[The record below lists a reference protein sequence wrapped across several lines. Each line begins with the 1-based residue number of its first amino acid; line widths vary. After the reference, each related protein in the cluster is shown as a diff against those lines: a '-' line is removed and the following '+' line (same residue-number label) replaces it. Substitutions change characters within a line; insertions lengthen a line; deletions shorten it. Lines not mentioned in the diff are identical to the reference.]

1 MASVGLERVSTILG
15 YQILKGNFNETSP
28 NLPQSIAVLG
38 EANNANQS
46 GLETDG
52 TQITSAQQA
61 GTLYGF
67 GSPLYHV
74 ARILFPVNGGG
85 QIGGIP
91 VKFYAQAAGGG
102 ATSKVVE
109 IAVTGTA
116 TGNTTHTVIIGGRTG
131 LDGTRYDINIETG
144 DTVAEISAKI
154 EDAINNVLGSPVS
167 ASSTDYEATLETKWK
182 GLTANEL
189 TVSVETNDN
198 AVGLTY
204 AVSSVQSGSATPS
217 IAAALAQFGNE
228 WHTIVVNTYGT
239 QSGIM
244 DALEAFNGIPSAT
257 PTGRYAGT
265 VFKPFI
271 ALTGSVAE
279 NPSSIT
285 DTRLDDVTI
294 AICPAPLSQGFHFEA
309 AANMCSLFARI
320 SQDTPNLDVQDLF
333 YADMPTPASIGVMSS
348 DTDRDVIVKKGCSTV
363 DLVNAKYRVKDFVTT
378 YHPLGEIPPQFR
390 YCRNLMLDFNIKFAV
405 YLIIETNILGHSI
418 SADADTVTATKT
430 FKPKQG
436 IQLLRSFADSLG
448 LRALIADVD
457 FMKASIT
464 CDISSTNPDRIELFF
479 RYKRTGFGR
488 IVATTAEA
496 GFNFGNA

>member
-91 VKFYAQAAGGG
+91 VKFYAQAAAGG
-102 ATSKVVE
+102 AAAKIVE

-144 DTVAEISAKI
+144 DTVAEISEKI
-154 EDAINNVLGSPVS
+154 EDAINNVLGSPVNS
-167 ASSTDYEATLETKWK
+167 ASTEYEATLTTKWK

-189 TVSVETNDN
+189 TVSVETNGS

-204 AVSSVQSGSATPS
+204 AVSSVQSGSGTPS

-228 WHTIVVNTYGT
+228 
-239 QSGIM
+239 
-244 DALEAFNGIPSAT
+244 
-257 PTGRYAGT
+257 
-265 VFKPFI
+265 
-271 ALTGSVAE
+271 
-279 NPSSIT
+279 
-285 DTRLDDVTI
+285 
-294 AICPAPLSQGFHFEA
+294 
-309 AANMCSLFARI
+309 
-320 SQDTPNLDVQDLF
+320 
-333 YADMPTPASIGVMSS
+333 
-348 DTDRDVIVKKGCSTV
+348 
-363 DLVNAKYRVKDFVTT
+363 
-378 YHPLGEIPPQFR
+378 
-390 YCRNLMLDFNIKFAV
+390 
-405 YLIIETNILGHSI
+405 
-418 SADADTVTATKT
+418 
-430 FKPKQG
+430 
-436 IQLLRSFADSLG
+436 
-448 LRALIADVD
+448 
-457 FMKASIT
+457 
-464 CDISSTNPDRIELFF
+464 
-479 RYKRTGFGR
+479 
-488 IVATTAEA
+488 
-496 GFNFGNA
+496 

>member
-1 MASVGLERVSTILG
+1 MAAVGLERVSTILG
-15 YQILKGNFNETSP
+15 YQLLKGNFSETSP

-38 EANNANQS
+38 EANTANQS

-61 GTLYGF
+61 GLLYGF

-91 VKFYAQAAGGG
+91 VKFYAQAAAGG
-102 ATSKVVE
+102 AASKIVE
-109 IAVTGTA
+109 IAVSGTA

-131 LDGTRYDINIETG
+131 LDGTRYDINIVTG
-144 DTVAEISAKI
+144 DTVAEISQKI
-154 EDAINNVLGSPVS
+154 EDAINNVLGSPVI
-167 ASSTDYEATLETKWK
+167 ASSTDYEATLESKWK
-182 GLTANEL
+182 GLTAEGLN
-189 TVSVETNDN
+189 VRVETNGS

-204 AVSSVQSGSATPS
+204 AVSSVQSGSGTPS
-217 IAAALAQFGNE
+217 IAAALAQLGNE
-228 WHTIVVNTYGT
+228 WHTIVVNSYGT
-239 QSGIM
+239 QTGIL
-244 DALEAFNGIPSAT
+244 DALEDFNGIPSAT

-265 VFKPFI
+265 TFKPLI

-279 NPSSIT
+279 DPSSIT
-285 DTRLDDVTI
+285 DARLDEVTI

-309 AANMCSLFARI
+309 AANMCSLFARV

-333 YADMPTPASIGVMSS
+333 YPDMPTPASIGSMSS
-348 DTDRDVIVKKGCSTV
+348 DINRDVIVKKGCSTV

-418 SADADTVTATKT
+418 SADNDTVTATKT

-448 LRALIADVD
+448 LRALVADVD